1 MSFNGFC
8 TFFLYF
14 NVFGVEFSEFHSGQ
28 WLIIYERT
36 RICRWYRS
44 SLPLKSRHLWN
55 TTTNPKISVWFV
67 NLCHWYYFLLQN
79 STPVPSAWLTWMNVL
94 VHHTFDH
101 SSDKDR
107 HMPIKS
113 NECHDKVIGTNK
125 NRFFFLS
132 LDFLFFSFSKK
143 IRNL

>member
-1 MSFNGFC
+1 MRFNGFC
-8 TFFLYF
+8 TFFLYS

-36 RICRWYRS
+36 RICQWFRS
-44 SLPLKSRHLWN
+44 SLLLKSRHLWK
-55 TTTNPKISVWFV
+55 TTTKPKISIWFV
-67 NLCHWYYFLLQN
+67 NLCHWYYFPLKN
-79 STPVPSAWLTWMNVL
+79 STPVSSAWLMWMN

-101 SSDKDR
+101 SSDIDR

-125 NRFFFLS
+125 NRFFLS
-132 LDFLFFSFSKK
+132 FFGLLVLLISEK